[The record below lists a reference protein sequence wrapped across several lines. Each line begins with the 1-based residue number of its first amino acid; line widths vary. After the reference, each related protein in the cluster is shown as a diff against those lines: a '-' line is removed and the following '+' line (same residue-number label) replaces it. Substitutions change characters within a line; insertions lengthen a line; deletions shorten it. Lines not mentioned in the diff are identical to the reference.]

1 MADDRCDPYQG
12 APACGGRK
20 RGNQSLARTKGG
32 LNTKLH
38 LAVDGLGMPVKMI
51 ITDGNV
57 ADCTQ
62 AEALIEGL
70 PSACLMADKAYDT
83 NALLDLLAYR
93 KTEAVIPPKRNR
105 KVQRA
110 YDEHLYKLR
119 HIIENT
125 FLKFKTWRS
134 IATRYAKTT
143 ASFQAECQLAA
154 IMLWLR

>member
-1 MADDRCDPYQG
+1 
-12 APACGGRK
+12 
-20 RGNQSLARTKGG
+20 
-32 LNTKLH
+32 
-38 LAVDGLGMPVKMI
+38 MPVKMI